1 MAAIEI
7 KALSVCSG
15 GDHVRLQVSVNGNPK
30 ATADVEVSQILNNFS
45 PEEAELVA
53 LVLARMVAIG
63 KTKAQTKAAL
73 QAGVMVN
80 V

>member
-7 KALSVCSG
+7 KAISVCSG
-15 GDHVRLQVSVNGNPK
+15 GEHVKLQVSVNSVVR
-30 ATADVEVSQILNNFS
+30 ATADVEASQILNNFS

-53 LVLARMVAIG
+53 LVLARLVGIG
-63 KTKAQTKAAL
+63 KTKAQTKTAL
-73 QAGVMVN
+73 QAGVTVN